1 MLLCHSNMNFIF
13 QFVDYMNVKI
23 YSLILWGLN
32 IMLKV
37 SKFCKNDFLAIT
49 LKKYI
54 CLICGCI
61 LFSIYA
67 SILLTPAKIGT
78 GGILGICLSLNK
90 LFNFKIGLTTIILNV
105 PLFLFGFKLLGKS
118 FAIKSAFIVVI
129 SSMIID
135 YMNIHFSNYH
145 FIPASDKLT
154 SAIFCGVVSGI
165 GMSMIFMG
173 GGSTGGLDIS
183 AKMISNKFKSISL
196 SKIILCQDIIVY
208 IFVGIVLGPQSVLYA
223 LIMSFIRSK
232 TIDTIQEG
240 FSSSR
245 QCFIICNNAE
255 QITSSINSKLNRGVT
270 KLDAIG
276 GYSHL
281 SKKVL
286 YVVIQKH
293 ELTELK
299 ILLKEIEPT
308 AFIAVSPVNDIFGN
322 YKRNTLSV

>member
-1 MLLCHSNMNFIF
+1 M
-13 QFVDYMNVKI
+13 
-23 YSLILWGLN
+23 YSLSQLQRNESFIT
-32 IMLKV
+32 
-37 SKFCKNDFLAIT
+37 T

-61 LFSIYA
+61 LFSMYA

-90 LFNFKIGLTTIILNV
+90 LFNLKIGLTTIILNI

-118 FAIKSAFIVVI
+118 FAIKSALIVII
-129 SSMIID
+129 SSLLID
-135 YMNIHFSNYH
+135 YMNVNFSNYH
-145 FIPASDKLT
+145 FIPVSDKLT

-183 AKMISNKFKSISL
+183 AKMVSNKFKSFPL
-196 SKIILCQDIIVY
+196 SKIMLCQDIVVY
-208 IFVGIVLGPQSVLYA
+208 VLVGFVLGPQSVLYA

-245 QCFIICNNAE
+245 QCFIICNKSE
-255 QITSSINSKLNRGVT
+255 EITSSINTNLNRGVT

-281 SKKVL
+281 NKKVL

-293 ELTELK
+293 ELSELK

-308 AFIAVSPVNDIFGN
+308 AFITVSPVNDILGN
-322 YKRNTLSV
+322 YKSNTLSV

>member
-1 MLLCHSNMNFIF
+1 MYNLSQF
-13 QFVDYMNVKI
+13 Q
-23 YSLILWGLN
+23 
-32 IMLKV
+32 
-37 SKFCKNDFLAIT
+37 KNDLFVNT
-49 LKKYI
+49 VKKYL

-90 LFNFKIGLTTIILNV
+90 LFNFKIGVTTIILNI
-105 PLFLFGFKLLGKS
+105 PLFLFGFKSLGKI
-118 FAIKSAFIVVI
+118 FAIKSAVIVVI
-129 SSMIID
+129 SSMMID
-135 YMNIHFSNYH
+135 YMNLHFSNYH

-154 SAIFCGVVSGI
+154 SAIFCGVISGI

-183 AKMISNKFKSISL
+183 AKMVKGKFKSIPL
-196 SKIILCQDIIVY
+196 SKIMLCQDIIVY

-245 QCFIICNNAE
+245 QCFIICNKAE
-255 QITSSINSKLNRGVT
+255 EITSSINIKLNRGVT
-270 KLDAIG
+270 KLDAVG

-281 SKKVL
+281 NKKVL

-293 ELTELK
+293 ELSELK
-299 ILLKEIEPT
+299 ILLKTIEPT
-308 AFIAVSPVNDIFGN
+308 AFISVSSVNDILGN
-322 YKRNTLSV
+322 YKQNSLSV

>member
-1 MLLCHSNMNFIF
+1 M
-13 QFVDYMNVKI
+13 
-23 YSLILWGLN
+23 YSLSQLQ
-32 IMLKV
+32 
-37 SKFCKNDFLAIT
+37 KNDSFITT

-90 LFNFKIGLTTIILNV
+90 LFNLRIGITTIILNI

-118 FAIKSAFIVVI
+118 FAIKSALIVII
-129 SSMIID
+129 SSILID
-135 YMNIHFSNYH
+135 YMNVNFSNYH

-183 AKMISNKFKSISL
+183 AKMISSKFKSLTL
-196 SKIILCQDIIVY
+196 SKIILCQDIVVY

-245 QCFIICNNAE
+245 QCFIICNKSE
-255 QITSSINSKLNRGVT
+255 EITSLINTKLNRGVT

-281 SKKVL
+281 NKKVL

-293 ELTELK
+293 ELSEFK
-299 ILLKEIEPT
+299 FLLKEIEPT
-308 AFIAVSPVNDIFGN
+308 AFITVSPVNDILGN